1 MRISDWSSDVCSS
14 DLYVAGQLAARLGV
28 TVRLQDNPA
37 GGLIATIV
45 VPPTLLE
52 VPADE
57 ASPTPTNTRPPAAPD
72 PAPPTVAEPPADEPA
87 LPARHGVVPAAPAS
101 SPAPA
106 SLSAALAA
114 RPLALVDPRRDTPL
128 PMHGAAAEPPPPDEP
143 TTPHGRPHE

>member
-14 DLYVAGQLAARLGV
+14 DLTAEELERSNRRLSGEESYTVAPSRYLGHYVAGQLAARLGV

-57 ASPTPTNTRPPAAPD
+57 ASPTPTNQRPPAAPD
-72 PAPPTVAEPPADEPA
+72 PHPPTPAETPVDDTD
-87 LPARHGVVPAAPAS
+87 LPASPVV
-101 SPAPA
+101 
-106 SLSAALAA
+106 
-114 RPLALVDPRRDTPL
+114 
-128 PMHGAAAEPPPPDEP
+128 
-143 TTPHGRPHE
+143 GRQSGGEKEVKI